1 MDAVKNESIVAF
13 ASLKKHGWK
22 AELPGSLRQQ
32 ALDKAMQEL
41 CKEKVQTVVARDL
54 VSSLL
59 NLSRLNRRQNQNT
72 SSRALLD
79 AGYLKMKY
87 LGESHPDSWS
97 TDGSSSDSNHSEDD
111 SDDEAPRP
119 NIAPSFKVS
128 RDDVVDATHLTTP
141 SEDDLMDPVHIVDP
155 DSVGADDWSIHT
167 GSDSDNDSKHS
178 DSGNDDD
185 WSIHTGSD
193 SDNDSKHDSDN
204 DSKHDSDSEDDENPL
219 DWSSQNTPSTSQQYP
234 DWTQPDIDKN
244 PSPAIFYGQTH
255 PPPTEPISPHRQV
268 PHGQAPH
275 PTLGTDP
282 DDWSYVPVA
291 VENSNRLNDLSDS
304 LSNVSITQAKTDLLE
319 EQKQDAKRAKLLD
332 KMSNDLVEE
341 TIAEAHGELTQ
352 SAETKRVERLRQW
365 MDSAKNYYE
374 VLGVARNAD
383 NQTIRKMYLKLSKLY
398 HPDKLLGV
406 AWSSEAQKFLTS
418 AYTTLMDPER
428 RIEYDQTLAPID
440 EAIHQMNQ
448 NPEPSPSEVK
458 QKQEMTELR
467 NELHKHSEQY
477 GPRVKP
483 RTSVKNQRPFNSLT
497 RQEQLERARQEL
509 KDRKTELRRNKM
521 NVDWKDTD
529 MDTGAGL
536 TRRLR
541 PL

>member
-1 MDAVKNESIVAF
+1 MSFASASFNQAAAKVEAVKNESIV
-13 ASLKKHGWK
+13 SYTEIKKHGWTAK
-22 AELPGSLRQQ
+22 LPHALREQ
-32 ALDKAMQEL
+32 ALDKAMSVL
-41 CKEKVQTVVARDL
+41 TKDSVQHVVARDL
-54 VSSLL
+54 ISSLL
-59 NLSRLNRRQNQNT
+59 NISRLDWKQNQNT
-72 SSRALLD
+72 AWRALHD
-79 AGYLKMKY
+79 AGYLKIKY

-97 TDGSSSDSNHSEDD
+97 TDGSSSDSNHSEYD

-119 NIAPSFKVS
+119 SIAPRFKVPP
-128 RDDVVDATHLTTP
+128 DDVVDATHLTTG
-141 SEDDLMDPVHIVDP
+141 DP

-167 GSDSDNDSKHS
+167 GSD
-178 DSGNDDD
+178 
-185 WSIHTGSD
+185 D
-193 SDNDSKHDSDN
+193 SDNDSKHDSYN
-204 DSKHDSDSEDDENPL
+204 EHDSDSEDDENPL
-219 DWSSQNTPSTSQQYP
+219 DWSSQNTPSTSELYP
-234 DWTQPDIDKN
+234 DWKQPDIDKN
-244 PSPAIFYGQTH
+244 PSPAIFYGQTR
-255 PPPTEPISPHRQV
+255 PPPSEPISPHRQV
-268 PHGQAPH
+268 PH
-275 PTLGTDP
+275 PTLGTDA

-398 HPDKLLGV
+398 HPDKLPGV
-406 AWSSEAQKFLTS
+406 EWSTEAQKFITS

-440 EAIHQMNQ
+440 EAIHQMRQ

-521 NVDWKDTD
+521 NVDWRDND

-536 TRRLR
+536 INMKKRRKLR

>member
-1 MDAVKNESIVAF
+1 MSFASASFNQAAAKVEAVKNESIV
-13 ASLKKHGWK
+13 SYTEIKKHGWTAK
-22 AELPGSLRQQ
+22 LPHALREQ
-32 ALDKAMQEL
+32 ALDKAMSVL
-41 CKEKVQTVVARDL
+41 TKDSVQHVVARDL
-54 VSSLL
+54 ISSLL
-59 NLSRLNRRQNQNT
+59 NISRLDWKQNQNT
-72 SSRALLD
+72 AWRALHD

-97 TDGSSSDSNHSEDD
+97 TDGSSSDS
-111 SDDEAPRP
+111 DDEAPRP
-119 NIAPSFKVS
+119 SIAPSFKVPP
-128 RDDVVDATHLTTP
+128 DDVVDATHLTTP
-141 SEDDLMDPVHIVDP
+141 SEDDSMDPVHIVDP

-167 GSDSDNDSKHS
+167 GSDDSDNDSKHS
-178 DSGNDDD
+178 DS
-185 WSIHTGSD
+185 
-193 SDNDSKHDSDN
+193 
-204 DSKHDSDSEDDENPL
+204 DSEDDGNPL

-244 PSPAIFYGQTH
+244 PSPAIFYGQTR
-255 PPPTEPISPHRQV
+255 PPTEPISP
-268 PHGQAPH
+268 QAPH
-275 PTLGTDP
+275 PTLGTETPTGSFGDP
-282 DDWSYVPVA
+282 DDWNA
-291 VENSNRLNDLSDS
+291 SNHDRKLDT
-304 LSNVSITQAKTDLLE
+304 LSNELVNNAISGSKDDLAAQAKR
-319 EQKQDAKRAKLLD
+319 DAARAKLLD

-341 TIAEAHGELTQ
+341 TIAEAKGELSTD
-352 SAETKRVERLRQW
+352 SENKRVERLRLW

-398 HPDKLLGV
+398 HPDKLPGV
-406 AWSSEAQKFLTS
+406 EWSTEAQKFITS

-440 EAIHQMNQ
+440 EAIHQMRQ

-477 GPRVKP
+477 GPRIKP
-483 RTSVKNQRPFNSLT
+483 RTSAKNQRPFNSLS

-509 KDRKTELRRNKM
+509 KDRKTELRRNRM

>member
-1 MDAVKNESIVAF
+1 MFSSFHNAQAKMDAVKNESIVAF

-79 AGYLKMKY
+79 AGYLKIKY

-97 TDGSSSDSNHSEDD
+97 TDGSSSDSDD
-111 SDDEAPRP
+111 DAPRP
-119 NIAPSFKVS
+119 SIAPSFKVPP
-128 RDDVVDATHLTTP
+128 DDVVDATHLTTP
-141 SEDDLMDPVHIVDP
+141 TGEDDLMDPVHIVDP

-167 GSDSDNDSKHS
+167 GSD
-178 DSGNDDD
+178 
-185 WSIHTGSD
+185 D
-193 SDNDSKHDSDN
+193 SDNDSKHDSYN
-204 DSKHDSDSEDDENPL
+204 EHDSDSEDDENPL
-219 DWSSQNTPSTSQQYP
+219 DWSSQNTPSTSELYP
-234 DWTQPDIDKN
+234 DWKQPDIDKN
-244 PSPAIFYGQTH
+244 PSPAIFYGQTR
-255 PPPTEPISPHRQV
+255 PPPTEPSSPHL
-268 PHGQAPH
+268 QAPH

-291 VENSNRLNDLSDS
+291 VENSNKLNDLSDS

-374 VLGVARNAD
+374 VLGIARNAD

-398 HPDKLLGV
+398 HPDKLPGV
-406 AWSSEAQKFLTS
+406 EWSTEAQKFITS

-440 EAIHQMNQ
+440 EAIHQMRQ

-477 GPRVKP
+477 GPRIKP
-483 RTSVKNQRPFNSLT
+483 RTSAKNQRPFNSLS

-509 KDRKTELRRNKM
+509 KDRKTELRRNRM